1 MIFEGI
7 VVEGNRIG
15 RTIGFPTANIATET
29 PGDLPSGVFACR
41 VWMASEAQAS
51 EAQASAPAR
60 VSRPAGKAFC
70 GMLNIGTRPTVSTA
84 TPRTIEVHILDFS
97 GNLYGRRLR
106 VEILEKIRDEIKFPD
121 LKALQARLEEDKT
134 AVQIACRPAQERG

>member
-15 RTIGFPTANIATET
+15 RTIGFPTANIETET

-41 VWMASEAQAS
+41 VWLASEV
-51 EAQASAPAR
+51 QASAPAR
-60 VSRPAGKAFC
+60 VSQPAGKAFC

-97 GNLYGRRLR
+97 GNLYGSRLR
-106 VEILEKIRDEIKFPD
+106 IEILEKIRDEIKFPD
-121 LKALQARLEEDKT
+121 LKALQARLKEDET
-134 AVQIACRPAQERG
+134 AVRIACRNSI